1 MQKLRFVNANGDQ
14 IDFTDFE
21 NFGVT
26 SWDGLD
32 KTNLDVQSQTSPFQD
47 GSVFLDAVLQDR
59 DLSFTVCINDKGDL
73 KKRYEL
79 KRFMIHVL
87 NPKLG
92 EGTLYYTNDYLSM
105 KINAV
110 PGVPSFPTK
119 NLNNGGTL
127 KADVSFTACN
137 PYWESLEPTAVAIKR
152 GETLTLTNGGDVPAQ
167 LEISIGTLGIES
179 PSIMNLTTKKRIDFP
194 GKPCYDMVSNS

>member
-1 MQKLRFVNANGDQ
+1 MQKLRFVNANGDE

-92 EGTLYYTNDYLSM
+92 EGTLYYTNDYMSM

-110 PGVPSFPTK
+110 PDVPSFQTK

-127 KADVSFTACN
+127 KAGVSFTACN
-137 PYWESLEPTAVAIKR
+137 PYWESLEPTAVTIKR
-152 GETLTLTNGGDVPAQ
+152 GETMMLTNGGDVPAQ
-167 LEISIGTLGIES
+167 LEIQHWHAR
-179 PSIMNLTTKKRIDFP
+179 N
-194 GKPCYDMVSNS
+194 